1 MRWVFY
7 SLLIL
12 NVIYLGWQLLGYTA
26 APAPPVVSR
35 AAAPASLQLLEEA
48 GHRAGAVRR
57 ADSPARGAMCVVAG
71 PWGQRADAEAL
82 RAQAAEISPRGRVQP
97 VTVRRDR
104 LNWVYLPPQARRED
118 ALGALRELQSRGVDS
133 FIVSEGEDANAVSLG
148 YFSSEESARGL
159 QVRMRDA
166 GYPAEVRETWRET
179 VEYWVYYPLL
189 PDEAEARLAA
199 LVASGSGDAG
209 VERAACR

>member
-12 NVIYLGWQLLGYTA
+12 NVIYLGWQLLGYSA
-26 APAPPVVSR
+26 APAPQV
-35 AAAPASLQLLEEA
+35 AARTVAPASLQLLEEA
-48 GHRAGAVRR
+48 GHSAGVRPR
-57 ADSPARGAMCVVAG
+57 ADSSRRDALCVVAG
-71 PWGQRADAEAL
+71 PWSQRASAEAL
-82 RAQAAEISPRGRVQP
+82 RSQAAGISGSGRIQP

-133 FIVSEGEDANAVSLG
+133 FIVAEGEDANAVSLG

-199 LVASGSGDAG
+199 LVASGSGEAG